1 MGGEMTTGSSGFQ
14 VNRSGD
20 LVLMLGGGNNP
31 YDMTCMEA
39 IVLLA
44 STKLET
50 LAQGT
55 SEANDETFGPPDDVQ
70 PTSSTDQLES
80 NTEIVGDLHV
90 SPPGNP
96 SKKARND

>member
-1 MGGEMTTGSSGFQ
+1 
-14 VNRSGD
+14 
-20 LVLMLGGGNNP
+20 
-31 YDMTCMEA
+31 MTCMEP

-55 SEANDETFGPPDDVQ
+55 SEANDEMFGPPDDVQ

>member
-1 MGGEMTTGSSGFQ
+1 M
-14 VNRSGD
+14 
-20 LVLMLGGGNNP
+20 
-31 YDMTCMEA
+31 
-39 IVLLA
+39 LLA
-44 STKLET
+44 STKVET

-90 SPPGNP
+90 QHQGTHPRKLGMLSFLHC
-96 SKKARND
+96 ALYT